1 MEAISTHAKK
11 AVRKRRAHFYTAL
24 GHVFVIS
31 LAALAIGQI
40 KWITAAAISPL
51 IIGTLIGIVVGPY
64 YHKRKRMAKGINYA
78 AKQLLRLGIILFGFR
93 VSVNGIASLGIHGVL
108 MGVIVVAG
116 IFLLGTWLG
125 KKVFKLDSETSM
137 LVSCGSA
144 VCGAAAVLALEST
157 LRSAPTKSSIA
168 VGTVIVFGILS
179 MFLYP
184 IVYRFGWVPFNH
196 YWEGFYVGGT
206 LHEVAMVVGAG
217 SAIAPTTLK
226 VGVVVK
232 MIRVILLVPLL
243 FGVSLFGMK
252 GKGGKITVPWFALG
266 FLACIGLNYY
276 IPFPHV
282 IQQIITWV
290 DTLLLT
296 MAMTALGL
304 EMKWS
309 KFKEAGGKSFALAG
323 VLWVVLIIG
332 GAFLVWGISHL

>member
-1 MEAISTHAKK
+1 MHPVSTHSRK
-11 AVRKRRAHFYTAL
+11 ATLRRRVYFFTAL
-24 GHVFVIS
+24 GHVLVIS
-31 LAALAIGQI
+31 LAALVIGQI
-40 KWITAAAISPL
+40 KWIAAASISPL
-51 IIGTLIGIVVGPY
+51 IIGTMFGIIVGPY
-64 YHKRKRMAKGINYA
+64 YHRRSRMSKGINFS

-108 MGVIVVAG
+108 MATLVVAG
-116 IFLLGTWLG
+116 IFLFGTWLG
-125 KKVFKLDSETSM
+125 TKVFKLDRESSM

-157 LRSAPTKSSIA
+157 LRSSSTKSSIA
-168 VGTVIVFGILS
+168 VGTVIVFGIMS

-184 IVYRFGWVPFNH
+184 IVYRLGWVPFNH

-217 SAIAPTTLK
+217 SAISPLTLK

-232 MIRVILLVPLL
+232 MIRVILIVPLL
-243 FGVSLFGMK
+243 FGVSLAGMG
-252 GKGGKITVPWFALG
+252 GKGGKIVVPWFALG

-276 IPFPHV
+276 LPLPQV
-282 IQQIITWV
+282 VQQVMTWF

-309 KFKEAGGKSFALAG
+309 KFREAGGKSFALAG
-323 VLWVVLIIG
+323 VLFLVLIFG
-332 GAFLVWGISHL
+332 GALLVWGISHL